1 MFAKIKKNSL
11 HPTKPQR
18 KSNDQR
24 VNVKTRERENKRDG
38 EIRKPTTPPPPN
50 LIFKLQDAI
59 SFIDL
64 NPCWNIAL
72 WIFKP
77 TERSKLKNL
86 LFCLQTNWNWSFIF
100 SFDNKKHIKE
110 INNITTTHWDFVQVY
125 LEYVCIILL
134 DYTCNCF
141 L

>member
-1 MFAKIKKNSL
+1 MFAKIKKKFTSPHKGSPMTRGWTL
-11 HPTKPQR
+11 KPER
-18 KSNDQR
+18 E
-24 VNVKTRERENKRDG
+24 KTREMERSESLQ
-38 EIRKPTTPPPPN
+38 PPPPPN
-50 LIFKLQDAI
+50 LTFKLQDAI

-64 NPCWNIAL
+64 NPCLNIAL

>member
-1 MFAKIKKNSL
+1 MFAKIKKKSL
-11 HPTKPQR
+11 HPTKEVQWPEGERYNQR
-18 KSNDQR
+18 EKKQERWRDQKAY
-24 VNVKTRERENKRDG
+24 N
-38 EIRKPTTPPPPN
+38 PPPPN